1 VSSAVKAAWL
11 LGAAAVALAQLPPSA
26 AAHPVR
32 TSVAQATTLN
42 VATTSDAPHAAP
54 LDGSC
59 TSTLAGG
66 TCTLR
71 AAIQAA
77 NFLGDGPHTI
87 NLGTPGTYALTV
99 VGANEDDAATGDL
112 DVNGTS
118 VVILN
123 ATNAPVVIDGNLTDR
138 VFSVGRRAPAQLTM
152 VGIRIQNGSVP
163 GASIPPN
170 SGGGLDVAAGSTAT
184 LNNMIFTGNR
194 SAFAGGG
201 IRNEG
206 TVVLANSIV
215 TGNSAVIADG
225 GFGNNEQATVRLTN
239 VVISANVANINGGFA
254 NRGIGVLTNVLI
266 AGNLAFGLAGA
277 MANANGATLTMTNVT
292 ISNNTSFFLIGG
304 FGNLG
309 NATLTNVTISGNS
322 AMGDLGG
329 MGNLGT
335 ATLTNVTIADNSGPG
350 GTGGLATGPEAREIL
365 QPLAPILAISGVVIP
380 EPGPTMVRRTIVA
393 DNAPGAQCS
402 GPITS
407 QGSNLEFAGHTC
419 GFKPD
424 LGDLVNVEPRLGPLS
439 AGGGFVPTHA
449 LLPGSPAIDAAK
461 SGCPPP
467 STDARGVPRP
477 QGKGCDI
484 GAYERSGKKLTA
496 RVGSVSVV
504 PGEIIVTLQVS
515 RATSATLTLTQAG
528 RRVTTARTAVQ
539 PGFNALHL
547 PLPGRMRPGTYGL
560 SIALVDRGH
569 VVRVFTRSVRLR

>member
-1 VSSAVKAAWL
+1 MKAAWL
-11 LGAAAVALAQLPPSA
+11 LGAAAVALGQLAPSA
-26 AAHPVR
+26 AARPARSGV
-32 TSVAQATTLN
+32 VQATTFT

-54 LDGSC
+54 LDGNC

-77 NFLGDGPHTI
+77 DFLGDGPHVI
-87 NLGTPGTYALTV
+87 NLGTPGAYTLTV
-99 VGANEDDAATGDL
+99 VGANEDDGATGDL
-112 DVNGTS
+112 DINGTA

-138 VFSVGRRAPAQLTM
+138 VLSVGRRAPAQLTM

-170 SGGGLDVAAGSTAT
+170 SGGGIDVAAGSTAT

-225 GFGNNEQATVRLTN
+225 GVGNNEQATVKLTN

-335 ATLTNVTIADNSGPG
+335 ATMTNVTIADNSGPG

-365 QPLAPILAISGVVIP
+365 KPLAPVLAISGVVIP
-380 EPGPTMVRRTIVA
+380 EPGPTLLRRTIVA

-424 LGDLVNVEPRLGPLS
+424 LGDLVNVEPRLGPLN
-439 AGGGFVPTHA
+439 ANGGFVPTHA

-467 STDARGVPRP
+467 AIDARGVPRP
-477 QGKGCDI
+477 QGKRCDI

-496 RVGSVSVV
+496 RLGSVSVV

-515 RATSATLTLTQAG
+515 RATSASLTLTQAG

-547 PLPGRMRPGTYGL
+547 PLPVRMRPGTYGL

-569 VVRVFTRSVRLR
+569 VARVFTRSVRLR